1 MCFPNTSWALR
12 QKEQKERS
20 EIAIWRF
27 SGRAEGEVFYL
38 NPQLPLG
45 SSGSHLGLEANGENR
60 QEIHRFKEMQQTQTH
75 VQLCSPVVKK
85 VTKQTLSVNLFFVVI
100 CLFTALKLLNK
111 FHR

>member
-85 VTKQTLSVNLFFVVI
+85 SNQADFECKPFF
-100 CLFTALKLLNK
+100 LL
-111 FHR
+111 